1 MIPAWFSK
9 IRTEA
14 VTPLDP
20 AKTGQAVSALV
31 AREDIVAASRVLWDQ
46 GYHLEDLSACD
57 VTEGFVVKYHFAH
70 WVEPGRITL
79 RVGVP
84 HDDAAIPTIS
94 AVYPGANWHER
105 ECHDFHGVVFT
116 GHPNLS
122 ALLLPDDD
130 TPPPLVKTDAAR
142 KSRTDVMPLEY
153 LVDSDV
159 PPEAGEAGK
168 PTSTTATEAAAG

>member
-1 MIPAWFSK
+1 MIPAWTSK

-20 AKTGQAVSALV
+20 AKTGQAVSLLV
-31 AREDIVAASRVLWDQ
+31 DRGDLEAACRVLWDQ

-70 WVEPGRITL
+70 WVDPGRVTL
-79 RVGVP
+79 RVAVP
-84 HDDAAIPTIS
+84 HDDAVVPTVSGIFS
-94 AVYPGANWHER
+94 GADWHER

-130 TPPPLVKTDAAR
+130 TPPPLVKTDKTR

-159 PPEAGEAGK
+159 PPGPEKAPKATK
-168 PTSTTATEAAAG
+168 TTADQAAAG

>member
-1 MIPAWFSK
+1 MIPAWISK

-20 AKTGQAVSALV
+20 AKTGQVLSLLV
-31 AREDIVAASRVLWDQ
+31 ARDHIVAACRVLWDQ

-57 VTEGFVVKYHFAH
+57 VTEGFVVKYHFGH

-79 RVGVP
+79 RVAVA
-84 HDDAAIPTIS
+84 HDDAVIPTVS
-94 AVYPGANWHER
+94 EVFAGANWHER

-130 TPPPLVKTDAAR
+130 TPPPLVKTDKTR
-142 KSRTDVMPLEY
+142 KSRTDVMPMEY

-159 PPEAGEAGK
+159 APGAEKAEK
-168 PTSTTATEAAAG
+168 PTKTTATEAAAG